1 MDWRERKYYLVRFN
15 DPTLNWWNKG
25 HDDYGVRYINYCN
38 MIKRIIPTVKFGKPY
53 NHFKKNNIKQY
64 NYDGEIKEI
73 GYIQLL
79 VSCRKENCLLFENI
93 VQEISTN
100 DKYCVLK
107 EITKEMCG
115 Q

>member
-15 DPTLNWWNKG
+15 DSTLGWWNKR
-25 HDDYGVRYINYCN
+25 HDDYGVGYSDYCS
-38 MIKRIIPTVKFGKPY
+38 MIKHTVPTVKFGKPY
-53 NHFKKNNIKQY
+53 NHFKHNNIKKD

-79 VSCRKENCLLFENI
+79 MSCRKENCHTLENI
-93 VQEISTN
+93 LSDISCG
-100 DKYCVLK
+100 DQYCIFK
-107 EITKEMCG
+107 ELNKEMCG